1 MIPYT
6 DVYSHKK
13 HLLYVLR
20 AIHIYLQVYMINGIN
35 SLPSSTRSRKR
46 ESDPIQTVKS
56 RTSLRRP
63 NKWSAIL
70 LVPPP
75 IPILLIPLR
84 YIERINMDSYL
95 SIIVPWPSQFGRS
108 IARLSGGI
116 NDIYILR
123 DTGLPPKKFKIYL
136 IGLSR
141 TYYHPIVHIRSTPVF
156 LYIIP
161 K

>member
-1 MIPYT
+1 MVIHTKNICSNNAKLYIYIYKYIWSTVLIPPSV
-6 DVYSHKK
+6 VYG
-13 HLLYVLR
+13 
-20 AIHIYLQVYMINGIN
+20 AEIE
-35 SLPSSTRSRKR
+35 R
-46 ESDPIQTVKS
+46 E
-56 RTSLRRP
+56 RP
-63 NKWSAIL
+63 NPNGKKSYFYKTSKCIL
-70 LVPPP
+70 IYSFSTPLPLRSP
-75 IPILLIPLR
+75 LIPLR

-95 SIIVPWPSQFGRS
+95 TIIVPWTSQFGRS